1 MDKEKIKSVLEA
13 LLFVTIRPLTLIEL
27 CDIVGETQNQ
37 ILELLAEIKNDFAN
51 RKSALQIVEA
61 AEGYQLGTCPG
72 FSYWVKKLF
81 KEQTTFRLSQSA
93 LETLSIVAYKQPI
106 TRAEIEEIRGVEVI
120 GVLETLLERKLV
132 KIAGRKESV
141 GRPLLYGTTAE
152 FLRHFNLW
160 KISELPSLE
169 DLAKEQEREEQSD
182 SSGKDLP
189 VEEITSES
197 QPASVSQSQIE
208 KGSEQNA

>member
-27 CDIVGETQNQ
+27 CEIAGETQNQ
-37 ILELLAEIKNDFAN
+37 ILELLGELKNDLAN
-51 RKSALQIVEA
+51 RKSALQIVEV
-61 AEGYQLGTCPG
+61 AEGYQLATCSG

-120 GVLETLLERKLV
+120 GVLETLLERRLV

-141 GRPLLYGTTAE
+141 GRPLLYGTTPE

-160 KISELPSLE
+160 KVSELPSLE
-169 DLAKEQEREEQSD
+169 DLAKEQEREEELEN
-182 SSGKDLP
+182 SGKDLP
-189 VEEITSES
+189 VEAIVTNSQTSSTLES
-197 QPASVSQSQIE
+197 STE